1 MTRLNPEPVSTEEI
15 QAVITTP
22 DLVHGAKVVWTYLR
36 IVSDPQSQKA
46 IADAVHMDVGTVARL
61 VRALETKGLAR
72 KVHGVW
78 LAEEGR

>member
-1 MTRLNPEPVSTEEI
+1 MTRLKPEPVSAEEI
-15 QAVITTP
+15 HAVLTTP
-22 DLVHGAKVVWTYLR
+22 DLVHDATVVWTYLR

-46 IADAVHMDVGTVARL
+46 IAEAVRMDVTTIARL